1 MPVLSP
7 YSDDN
12 ITMTQIPSKVCFV
25 SFKEPSSCDTAL
37 HLSNTVFIDRAL
49 IVGRSRY
56 GEKYHHCVVGQ

>member
-1 MPVLSP
+1 MYALSP
-7 YSDDN
+7 CSDDDAIN
-12 ITMTQIPSKVCFV
+12 QIPSKVCFI

-56 GEKYHHCVVGQ
+56 GENKDMDNEH